1 MLSSSESLSSD
12 DSDDDDDDDDEEEH
26 VGNLNPT
33 VALAFGRKMK
43 QTEIENDDEEEMI
56 ARHFSIQTTDT
67 PLA

>member
-12 DSDDDDDDDDEEEH
+12 DSDDDDEEEH

-33 VALAFGRKMK
+33 VALAFGCKMK
-43 QTEIENDDEEEMI
+43 QMEIENDDEEEMI
-56 ARHFSIQTTDT
+56 ARHFSILTTDA